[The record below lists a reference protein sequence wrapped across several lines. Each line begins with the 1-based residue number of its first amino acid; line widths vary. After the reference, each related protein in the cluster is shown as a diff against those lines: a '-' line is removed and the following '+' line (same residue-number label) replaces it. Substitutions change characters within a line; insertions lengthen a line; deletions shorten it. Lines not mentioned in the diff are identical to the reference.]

1 VASDSLTPLLEVCEL
16 TKRFHRHL
24 LDGRVL
30 EVCELTKRFH
40 RHLLDGRVL
49 EAFTGISFT
58 VAPGELFLIS
68 GVSGAGKTSILKCIY
83 RTYLAT
89 IGHIWFDSLLFGRLD
104 MATAPEP
111 MVIQLRE
118 RELGY
123 CSQFLKVLP
132 RVSALDVV
140 SEPLLRSGLA
150 RDAARDQAA
159 NWLRRLH
166 ISESHWMA
174 SPLTF
179 SGGEQ
184 QRVNLAR
191 AFIGHPRLLLLD
203 EPTASLDAIS
213 KEIVIESIAEAKAE
227 GVTIITVSHDRE
239 ALVGIADAEFS
250 LR

>member
-1 VASDSLTPLLEVCEL
+1 MAGEPNTTPMLEVRDL
-16 TKRFHRHL
+16 SKRFQL
-24 LDGRVL
+24 
-30 EVCELTKRFH
+30 
-40 RHLLDGRVL
+40 HLLDGRVL
-49 EAFTGISFT
+49 EAFHDISFT
-58 VAPGELFLIS
+58 VSPGELFLIS

-89 IGHIWFDSLLFGRLD
+89 IGQIWFDSLLLGRLD
-104 MATAPEP
+104 MATAPES
-111 MVIQLRE
+111 VVVRLRE

-140 SEPLLRSGLA
+140 AEPLLRRGVT
-150 RDAARDQAA
+150 RDAAADRAA
-159 NWLRRLH
+159 SWLRRLG
-166 ISESHWMA
+166 IGDWLWMA

-184 QRVNLAR
+184 RRVNLAR

-203 EPTASLDAIS
+203 EPTASLDSTS
-213 KEIVIESIAEAKAE
+213 KGVVIESIAEAKAE

-239 ALVGIADAEFS
+239 AIIGIADAGFS
-250 LR
+250 LT

>member
-1 VASDSLTPLLEVCEL
+1 MRSAKVAGEPNTTPLLEVRDL
-16 TKRFHRHL
+16 SKRFQL
-24 LDGRVL
+24 
-30 EVCELTKRFH
+30 
-40 RHLLDGRVL
+40 HLLDGRVL
-49 EAFTGISFT
+49 EAFHDISFT
-58 VAPGELFLIS
+58 VSPGELFLIS

-89 IGHIWFDSLLFGRLD
+89 IGQIWFDSLLLGRLD
-104 MATAPEP
+104 MAMAPES
-111 MVIQLRE
+111 VVVKLRE

-140 SEPLLRSGLA
+140 AEPLLRRGVT
-150 RDAARDQAA
+150 RDAASDRAA
-159 NWLRRLH
+159 NWLRRLG
-166 ISESHWMA
+166 IGDWLWMA

-203 EPTASLDAIS
+203 EPTASLDSTS
-213 KEIVIESIAEAKAE
+213 KGIVIESIAEAKAE

-239 ALVGIADAEFS
+239 AIVGIADAGFS
-250 LR
+250 LA

>member
-1 VASDSLTPLLEVCEL
+1 MAGEPNTPMLEVRDL
-16 TKRFHRHL
+16 SKQFQL
-24 LDGRVL
+24 
-30 EVCELTKRFH
+30 
-40 RHLLDGRVL
+40 HLLDGRVL
-49 EAFTGISFT
+49 EAFHDISFR
-58 VAPGELFLIS
+58 VSPGELFLIS

-89 IGHIWFDSLLFGRLD
+89 IGQIWFDSLLLGRLD
-104 MATAPEP
+104 VATAPES
-111 MVIQLRE
+111 VVVKLRE

-140 SEPLLRSGLA
+140 AEPLLRRGVT
-150 RDAARDQAA
+150 RDAASDQAA
-159 NWLRRLH
+159 SWLHRLG
-166 ISESHWMA
+166 IGDWLWMA

-203 EPTASLDAIS
+203 EPTASLDSTS
-213 KEIVIESIAEAKAE
+213 KGIVIESIAEAKAE

-239 ALVGIADAEFS
+239 AIVSIADAGFS
-250 LR
+250 LA

>member
-1 VASDSLTPLLEVCEL
+1 MLEVRDL
-16 TKRFHRHL
+16 SKRFQLHL
-24 LDGRVL
+24 LDGRI
-30 EVCELTKRFH
+30 
-40 RHLLDGRVL
+40 L
-49 EAFTGISFT
+49 EAFHDISFT
-58 VAPGELFLIS
+58 VSPGELFLIS

-89 IGHIWFDSLLFGRLD
+89 IGQIWFDSLLLGRLD

-111 MVIQLRE
+111 IVVKLRE

-132 RVSALDVV
+132 RVTALDVV
-140 SEPLLRSGLA
+140 AEPLLRCGVT
-150 RDAARDQAA
+150 RDIARDQAA
-159 NWLRRLH
+159 NWLRRLG
-166 ISESHWMA
+166 ISEWLWMT

-203 EPTASLDAIS
+203 EPTASLDAAS
-213 KEIVIESIAEAKAE
+213 KGIVIESIAEAKAE

-239 ALVGIADAEFS
+239 AIVSIADAGFS
-250 LR
+250 LT